1 MKNPFGGRRSFF
13 VVLVCLIAG
22 VVIAAALVLNRQTPT
37 HGDNVAAA
45 REFRVVVAERVPF
58 QLEARGHGVS
68 RAAEYWQATAN
79 VSGRVVERH
88 PDLESGTLVSEGEL
102 LLALDASR
110 YRLAIAEAEAQLAS
124 LAADLQRLDKE
135 EQNTSR
141 LLELER
147 ESLALSEQELSR
159 MESLVER
166 GSISRSRRDEQ
177 VRATVAQRKA
187 VATLEN
193 ELALVPARRNRLQ
206 AELERAETRLGQANE
221 DLSDTRFEAPYDLRI
236 DEVDVELHQQV
247 AAGQTLFRGDSIA
260 AAEIEAHIPLPML
273 RRLMGSVLR
282 PDLALSEVMDIGE
295 RLDFAAI
302 DAEARLAGLSEI
314 RWPARVT
321 RVASGL
327 DPQTRSVRVVVT
339 VDRPYDNV
347 APPARPALQPG
358 MYLQVRLS
366 APARDNLLVVPAAA
380 VHDNEIYL
388 AADGDRLERRQVSV
402 AFRQGDLAVISKGLA
417 PGERVI
423 VDDPVPALDGMSIEP
438 IRDETMEAWIRTRA
452 QGRTQ

>member
-1 MKNPFGGRRSFF
+1 MNNPFQGRWSLFLVLGF
-13 VVLVCLIAG
+13 VVAGLVIAG
-22 VVIAAALVLNRQTPT
+22 VLVLNRQAPV
-37 HGDNVAAA
+37 HGAERAAV
-45 REFRVVVAERVPF
+45 RELRVVVAERVSF
-58 QLEARGHGVS
+58 RFEARGHGVS
-68 RAAEYWQATAN
+68 RAAEYWQTTAN
-79 VSGRVVERH
+79 VPGRVVERH
-88 PDLESGTLVSEGEL
+88 PDLESGAMIHEGEL
-102 LLALDASR
+102 LVVLDPSR
-110 YRLAIAEAEAQLAS
+110 YRLAIAEAEAQMAS
-124 LAADLQRLDKE
+124 LSADMERLDKE

-147 ESLALSEQELSR
+147 ERLALSEQELSR
-159 MESLVER
+159 MEQLVER

-187 VATLEN
+187 VAALEN

-206 AELERAETRLGQANE
+206 AELERADARLGQARE
-221 DLSDTRFEAPYDLRI
+221 DLADTRFEAPYDLRI
-236 DEVDVELHQQV
+236 DEVDIELHQQV
-247 AAGQTLFRGDSIA
+247 AAGQKLFRGYSIE
-260 AAEIEAHIPLPML
+260 AAEIEVHIPLPML

-282 PDLALSEVMDIGE
+282 ADAAGSAFMEISE
-295 RLDFAAI
+295 RLDFGAI
-302 DAEARLAGLSEI
+302 TAEARLAGLAEI

-347 APPARPALQPG
+347 APPARPALHPE

-366 APARDNLLVVPAAA
+366 APAPENLLVVPEAAL
-380 VHDNEIYL
+380 HDNALYL
-388 AADGDRLERRQVSV
+388 AGTDDRLERRQVSV
-402 AFRQGDLAVISKGLA
+402 AFRQGDLAVIGEGLS

-423 VDDPVPALDGMSIEP
+423 IDDPVPALDGMP
-438 IRDETMEAWIRTRA
+438 IQPSRDQAMEAWLRARA

>member
-1 MKNPFGGRRSFF
+1 MNNPFQTRRSLFLVLGF
-13 VVLVCLIAG
+13 VVAGLLIA
-22 VVIAAALVLNRQTPT
+22 VVLVLNRQAPT
-37 HGDNVAAA
+37 HGAERAAA
-45 REFRVVVAERVPF
+45 RELRVVVAERVPF
-58 QLEARGHGVS
+58 RFEARGHGVS

-79 VSGRVVERH
+79 VAGRVVERH
-88 PDLESGTLVSEGEL
+88 PDLESGAMIHEGVLLV
-102 LLALDASR
+102 ALDPSR

-124 LAADLQRLDKE
+124 LSANRESLDKE

-147 ESLALSEQELSR
+147 ERLALSEQELSR
-159 MESLVER
+159 MEQLVER

-177 VRATVAQRKA
+177 VRATVAQRSA
-187 VATLEN
+187 VAALEN

-206 AELERAETRLGQANE
+206 AELERADARLGQARE
-221 DLSDTRFEAPYDLRI
+221 DLADTRFEAPYDLRI
-236 DEVDVELHQQV
+236 DEVDIELHQQV
-247 AAGQTLFRGDSIA
+247 AVGQKLFRGDSIA

-282 PDLALSEVMDIGE
+282 ADAAGSEFMDISE
-295 RLDFAAI
+295 RLDFTAI
-302 DAEARLAGLSEI
+302 DAEARLAGLAEI

-358 MYLQVRLS
+358 MYLQVLLS
-366 APARDNLLVVPAAA
+366 APAPENQLVVSAAA
-380 VHDNEIYL
+380 VHDDEIYI
-388 AADGDRLERRQVSV
+388 AADDRLERRQVSV
-402 AFRQGDLAVISKGLA
+402 AFRQGDLAVIGEGLS

-423 VDDPVPALDGMSIEP
+423 VDDPVPALDGMPIQP

-452 QGRTQ
+452 RGGAQ